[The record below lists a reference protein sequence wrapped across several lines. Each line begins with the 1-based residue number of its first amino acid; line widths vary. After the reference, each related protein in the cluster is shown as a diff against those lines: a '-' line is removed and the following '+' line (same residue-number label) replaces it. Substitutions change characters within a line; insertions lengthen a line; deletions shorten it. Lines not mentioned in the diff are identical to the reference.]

1 MNFAVLRSSLDTQ
14 KRKFIDASITTDVEQ
29 DFSLP
34 SVQFHDSAQSHFL
47 ATDKENKLLMDK
59 VGERVRNNQEIFT
72 SLGDAILAGEIPLQS
87 KFMSTREVLTIVL
100 FIIFLYYDD
109 SVFCLSMSLFWPTLK
124 KLKKKDLEQDN
135 VPPETVN
142 KTDEKKTKKVA
153 EIFIGYSKNSECTG
167 SSFTMS
173 EEDHP
178 STSGIQNIR
187 NNEEGSCT
195 SEELRYS
202 WYFFYIWGDTKVSWF
217 ESILNT

>member
-1 MNFAVLRSSLDTQ
+1 MMILFFVYQCLFFDQHLR
-14 KRKFIDASITTDVEQ
+14 
-29 DFSLP
+29 
-34 SVQFHDSAQSHFL
+34 
-47 ATDKENKLLMDK
+47 N
-59 VGERVRNNQEIFT
+59 
-72 SLGDAILAGEIPLQS
+72 
-87 KFMSTREVLTIVL
+87 
-100 FIIFLYYDD
+100 
-109 SVFCLSMSLFWPTLK
+109 
-124 KLKKKDLEQDN
+124 LKKKDLEQDN

-195 SEELRYS
+195 SEELRKKK
-202 WYFFYIWGDTKVSWF
+202 TKMCDSR
-217 ESILNT
+217 IRRQK

>member
-1 MNFAVLRSSLDTQ
+1 MMILFFVYQCLFFDQHLR
-14 KRKFIDASITTDVEQ
+14 
-29 DFSLP
+29 
-34 SVQFHDSAQSHFL
+34 
-47 ATDKENKLLMDK
+47 N
-59 VGERVRNNQEIFT
+59 
-72 SLGDAILAGEIPLQS
+72 
-87 KFMSTREVLTIVL
+87 
-100 FIIFLYYDD
+100 
-109 SVFCLSMSLFWPTLK
+109 
-124 KLKKKDLEQDN
+124 LKKKDLEQDN

-142 KTDEKKTKKVA
+142 KTDEKKKKKVA

-202 WYFFYIWGDTKVSWF
+202 WYFFIFGG
-217 ESILNT
+217 IQR